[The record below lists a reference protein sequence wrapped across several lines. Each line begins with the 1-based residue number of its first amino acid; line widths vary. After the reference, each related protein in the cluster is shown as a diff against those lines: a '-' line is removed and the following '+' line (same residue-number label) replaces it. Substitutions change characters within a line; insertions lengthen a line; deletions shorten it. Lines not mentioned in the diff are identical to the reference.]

1 MKPTID
7 RATVLHVAALA
18 RLRVSEEDLPRLTAQ
33 MGEILN
39 YVALLDELDLSGI
52 EPTSHAVDLVGS
64 LRDDE
69 PRPGLAREAAL
80 AVAPNSSPPFF
91 KVPKVLEGGGDA

>member
-18 RLRVSEEDLPRLTAQ
+18 RLQVAEEDLPRLTAQ
-33 MGEILN
+33 MAKILG
-39 YVALLDELDLSGI
+39 YVALLDELDLAGVP
-52 EPTSHAVDLVGS
+52 PTSHPLDLVGA
-64 LRDDE
+64 LRDDQ
-69 PRPGLAREAAL
+69 PRPGLTREAAL
-80 AVAPNSSPPFF
+80 ANAPDSSPPFF